1 MKRRSESVARAL
13 GDKSAISR
21 ARQDGRPQYYDI
33 MPGDRAQ
40 CALCLRDGITTQ
52 FGRGEA
58 VINDPGNSPF
68 DDGGVYTLSIA
79 RLPDNAVIHDPL
91 TNVTR
96 TKDGQNTWTEPD
108 ATTGKMPPKIEEP
121 KHDS

>member
-1 MKRRSESVARAL
+1 MKESEARKL
-13 GDKSAISR
+13 GDKQAISQ
-21 ARQDGRPQYYDI
+21 ARRDGRPQYYDI

-40 CALCLRDGITTQ
+40 CVLCLRDGITTQ

-108 ATTGKMPPKIEEP
+108 ATTGIMPPSFEQ
-121 KHDS
+121 